1 MPPNSGSATDATWSA
16 AWIWACWMVCITS
29 RLSCTCVNRIAAG
42 ENSMSCNAPLGATW
56 TVTASLGGVM
66 VLLHLLGALLELLRP
81 GLEVRDHLLGVHR
94 SLVIASTCPRCRARL
109 VLSAGLIVYQP
120 DRAGT
125 LA

>member
-1 MPPNSGSATDATWSA
+1 
-16 AWIWACWMVCITS
+16 
-29 RLSCTCVNRIAAG
+29 
-42 ENSMSCNAPLGATW
+42 MSCNAPLGATW
-56 TVTASLGGVM
+56 TVTASLGEVM
-66 VLLHLLGALLELLRP
+66 VLDLLLHLLGALLELLRP

-94 SLVIASTCPRCRARL
+94 SLVIARTCPRCRARP